1 MPTQGELNKAGYSN
15 LAHAIHK
22 DGGFRSVAEK
32 LGLTYVIKQ
41 SGYWQDFTN
50 FERELLTFMEEK
62 GIPGVMPT
70 NEELRKANRNDIAN
84 AIRKHGGHQS
94 VAEHLALTYT
104 RKRPNHWKDFANVKH
119 ELLAFIEEHGT
130 PRVMPTREEL
140 QQFGRGDL
148 INAIAQYGGYLVVAQ
163 RLELELAYQRKQ
175 PDYWKDFNNLEREL
189 LAFIEK
195 HGTPGVMP
203 KNEELTKAGNS
214 SLAMAIQKHGG
225 FSVVARRLGLSFV
238 GNERITPR
246 TASEI
251 EKTARAIQPLAESNL
266 LTGAQVM
273 VILRRAGLLEYRN
286 KRVVRLGASLAR
298 GNHDEIET
306 AISQLASTSE
316 EITTETDN
324 FEESENLT
332 AEEAEAL
339 VNSGL
344 ESTEN
349 PPLDK
354 STPEPDTQREQAV
367 IWGLTALGESRL
379 PLDEVLS
386 LLTSK
391 LLWQAF
397 YKRLYSWYG
406 GLDAAQNITA
416 EDVEAAILSTYP
428 KHTEHKF
435 VAEASAR
442 FTLEVEQAV
451 NFAASLP
458 N

>member
-1 MPTQGELNKAGYSN
+1 
-15 LAHAIHK
+15 
-22 DGGFRSVAEK
+22 
-32 LGLTYVIKQ
+32 LTSTKECD
-41 SGYWQDFTN
+41 GYWD
-50 FERELLTFMEEK
+50 
-62 GIPGVMPT
+62 
-70 NEELRKANRNDIAN
+70 
-84 AIRKHGGHQS
+84 
-94 VAEHLALTYT
+94 
-104 RKRPNHWKDFANVKH
+104 DFANFES
-119 ELLAFIEEHGT
+119 ELFLFIIHIGTEH
-130 PRVMPTREEL
+130 
-140 QQFGRGDL
+140 
-148 INAIAQYGGYLVVAQ
+148 
-163 RLELELAYQRKQ
+163 
-175 PDYWKDFNNLEREL
+175 
-189 LAFIEK
+189 
-195 HGTPGVMP
+195 
-203 KNEELTKAGNS
+203 
-214 SLAMAIQKHGG
+214 
-225 FSVVARRLGLSFV
+225 
-238 GNERITPR
+238 ITPR
-246 TASEI
+246 TALEI

-266 LTGAQVM
+266 LSGAQIM

-286 KRVVRLGASLAR
+286 QRVVRLGASLAR

-306 AISQLASTSE
+306 AISQLASISE